1 MKPDDLA
8 RRFLF
13 SGNNREVSKKS
24 GIPERTLYN
33 RKREP
38 GKLTLDEL
46 AGLVW
51 AQGLD
56 AEDIWNVL
64 KARW

>member
-13 SGNNREVSKKS
+13 SGNNRETARKS

-33 RKREP
+33 RRKMP
-38 GKLTLDEL
+38 GKITLDEL
-46 AGLVW
+46 AGLVR
-51 AQGLD
+51 ANGLD
-56 AEDIWNVL
+56 KDDLFKLVT
-64 KARW
+64 RRR